1 MCHLMCPL
9 ASILAEPSLLSDL
22 LRVLRYAI
30 PSPCPTYLELFQ
42 AATVI
47 SRYAEH
53 VDDLVTCK
61 LEAILA
67 SFGHQV

>member
-30 PSPCPTYLELFQ
+30 LSGGRMESNL
-42 AATVI
+42 
-47 SRYAEH
+47 
-53 VDDLVTCK
+53 VDERDSL
-61 LEAILA
+61 L
-67 SFGHQV
+67 